1 MTIDTDLDL
10 FFSFG
15 ASSVTAGAVSGLG
28 LLMMPGEIIADGMV
42 LTTDYELT
50 VKTSEFGNL
59 QYGTGIVVDAVPYTV
74 RNVKPIDDGRLS
86 VVQMQATV
94 VPSVAPVTPAVLE
107 GDGIDTDSEVIMDGG
122 TPSTTYIYD
131 NALDG
136 GTP

>member
-1 MTIDTDLDL
+1 VTIDTDLDL

-107 GDGIDTDSEVIMDGG
+107 GDGIDTESEVIMDGG
-122 TPSTTYIYD
+122 TPGTTYIYD